1 MNPAYTGQGRLQV
14 MVTTE
19 SRVVPISG
27 ARVRISDPA
36 DRGMRLELTT
46 DASGQTEAVTLPAP
60 PAADS
65 LSEGDVRPYATY
77 SVTVFA
83 EGFETLHIGG
93 VQLLPD
99 GLAVQPAALSP
110 ARSGGFNVRNLSIA
124 PHTLWGDF
132 PPKIPEAEVK
142 PLPDPGGLVVLPE
155 PVVPEYIIVHLGKPS
170 DQGVKNEWV
179 LFRDYIKNV
188 ACSEIYATWERET
201 IKANVLAIISFTL
214 NRVYTEWY
222 RGKGYDFTITNST
235 AYDQSFVP
243 ERTIFESISVI
254 VDDLFNTYITREGA
268 GQPLLTQYCDGR
280 QTQCSGLSQWGSQAL
295 GEQGWDAVS
304 ILRRYYGS
312 DIYLAPAEK
321 VEGVPMS
328 FGGTVLS
335 IGSAGEDVRTIQL
348 QLNRIRE
355 NFPALPAVRADG
367 VYGQATEEAVRAFQ
381 GIFHLP
387 QTGEVDFATWYSISN
402 IYVAVAKLAA

>member
-14 MVTTE
+14 TVTTE
-19 SRVVPISG
+19 SAVVPISG

-36 DRGMRLELTT
+36 DSGMRLELTT
-46 DASGQTEAVTLPAP
+46 DSSGQTEAVELPTP
-60 PAADS
+60 PLAYS
-65 LSEGDVRPYATY
+65 VEEGDRKPYATY

-99 GLAVQPAALSP
+99 GLAVQPAALAP
-110 ARSGGFNVRNLSIA
+110 ARDGGFNVRNLYIA
-124 PHTLWGDF
+124 PHVLWGDY
-132 PPKIPEAEVK
+132 PAKIPEAEVK
-142 PLPDPGGLVVLPE
+142 PLPDAGGLVVLPA
-155 PVVPEYIIVHLGKPS
+155 PVIPEYVIVHLGLPS
-170 DQGVKNEWV
+170 DQSAPNEWV

-188 ACSEIYATWERET
+188 ACSEIYATWARET

-235 AYDQSFVP
+235 AFDQSFVP
-243 ERTIFESISVI
+243 GRTIFEEISVL
-254 VDDLFNTYITREGA
+254 VDDLFTTYITRDGA

-295 GEQGWDAVS
+295 GEQGWDAIS

-312 DIYLAPAEK
+312 EIFLTTAER

-328 FGGTVLS
+328 FGGTVLTV
-335 IGSAGEDVRTIQL
+335 GSAGEDVRTIQL
-348 QLNRIRE
+348 QLNRIAE
-355 NFPALPAVRADG
+355 NFPALPTVRPDG
-367 VYGQATEEAVRAFQ
+367 VYGQATEEAVRTFQ

-387 QTGEVDFATWYSISN
+387 QTGAVDFATWYSISN
-402 IYVAVAKLAA
+402 IYVAVSKLA

>member
-14 MVTTE
+14 TVTTE
-19 SRVVPISG
+19 SQVVPISG
-27 ARVRISDPA
+27 ATVRISDPA
-36 DRGMRLELTT
+36 DASVRLELTT
-46 DASGQTEAVTLPAP
+46 DSSGQTETVELPTP

-65 LSEGDVRPYATY
+65 INKGDSKPYASY
-77 SVTVFA
+77 SVTVLA

-110 ARSGGFNVRNLSIA
+110 ARSGGFNVRNLYIA

-132 PPKIPEAEVK
+132 PPKIPEADVK

-155 PVVPEYIIVHLGKPS
+155 PVIPEYIIVHLGKP
-170 DQGVKNEWV
+170 DDEGAPNEWV

-188 ACSEIYATWERET
+188 ACSEIYATWATET

-243 ERTIFESISVI
+243 GRTIFEQISVV

-280 QTQCSGLSQWGSQAL
+280 RTQCDGLSQWGSQAL
-295 GEQGWDAVS
+295 GEQGWDAIS

-328 FGGTVLS
+328 FGGTTLS
-335 IGSAGEDVRTIQL
+335 LGSVGEDVRTIQL

-367 VYGQATEEAVRAFQ
+367 VYGEETEEAVRTFQ
-381 GIFHLP
+381 SIFHMP

>member
-14 MVTTE
+14 TVTTE
-19 SRVVPISG
+19 SAVVPISG

-36 DRGMRLELTT
+36 DSGMRLELTT
-46 DASGQTEAVTLPAP
+46 DSSGQTEAVELPTP
-60 PAADS
+60 PLAYS
-65 LSEGDVRPYATY
+65 VEEGDRKPYATY
-77 SVTVFA
+77 SVTVLA

-99 GLAVQPAALSP
+99 GLAVQPAALAP
-110 ARSGGFNVRNLSIA
+110 ARDGGFNVRNLYIA
-124 PHTLWGDF
+124 PHVLWGDY
-132 PPKIPEAEVK
+132 PAKIPEAEVK
-142 PLPDPGGLVVLPE
+142 PLPDAGGLVVLPA
-155 PVVPEYIIVHLGKPS
+155 PVIPEYVIVHLGIPS
-170 DQGVKNEWV
+170 DQSAPNEWV

-188 ACSEIYATWERET
+188 ACSEIYATWAQQT

-235 AYDQSFVP
+235 AFDQSFVP
-243 ERTIFESISVI
+243 GRTIFEEISVL
-254 VDDLFNTYITREGA
+254 VDDLFTTYITRDGA

-295 GEQGWDAVS
+295 GEQGWDAIS

-312 DIYLAPAEK
+312 EIFLTTAER

-328 FGGTVLS
+328 FGGTVLTV
-335 IGSAGEDVRTIQL
+335 GSAGEDVRTIQL
-348 QLNRIRE
+348 QLNRIAE
-355 NFPALPAVRADG
+355 NFPALPTVRPDG
-367 VYGQATEEAVRAFQ
+367 VYGQATEEAVRTFQ

-387 QTGEVDFATWYSISN
+387 QTGAVDFATWYSISN
-402 IYVAVAKLAA
+402 IYVAVSKLA

>member
-14 MVTTE
+14 SVTTE
-19 SRVVPISG
+19 SPVVPVSG

-36 DRGMRLELTT
+36 DGAVLQELIT
-46 DASGQTEAVTLPAP
+46 DSSGQTEPVELPAP
-60 PAADS
+60 PLAYSVKD
-65 LSEGDVRPYATY
+65 EEKKPYASY
-77 SVTVFA
+77 GVTVFA
-83 EGFETLHIGG
+83 EGFKTLHISG

-99 GLAVQPAALSP
+99 SLAVQPAALTPSR
-110 ARSGGFNVRNLSIA
+110 AGGVNVRNLYIP
-124 PHTLWGDF
+124 PHVLWGNY

-155 PVVPEYIIVHLGKPS
+155 PVIPEYIIVHLGKPG
-170 DQGVKNEWV
+170 DQGVKDEWV

-222 RGKGYDFTITNST
+222 RGKGYEFTITNST

-243 ERTIFESISVI
+243 ERTIYDAISVV

-280 QTQCSGLSQWGSQAL
+280 QSQCEGLSQWGSQAL
-295 GEQGWDAVS
+295 GEQGWDAIS

-321 VEGVPMS
+321 VEGIPQS
-328 FGGTVLS
+328 FGGVTLAL
-335 IGSAGEDVRTIQL
+335 GSAGEDVRTIQL
-348 QLNRIRE
+348 QLNRISE
-355 NFPALPAVRADG
+355 NFPALPKVRSDG
-367 VYGQATEEAVRAFQ
+367 VYGRETEKAVRTFQ
-381 GIFHLP
+381 SIFHLP

-402 IYVAVAKLAA
+402 IYVAVAKLA